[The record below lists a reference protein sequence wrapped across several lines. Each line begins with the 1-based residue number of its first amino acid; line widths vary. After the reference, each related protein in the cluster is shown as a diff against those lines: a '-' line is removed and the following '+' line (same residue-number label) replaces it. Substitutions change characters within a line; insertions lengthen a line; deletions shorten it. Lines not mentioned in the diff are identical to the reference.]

1 MDKKD
6 YGKYA
11 AKEIVALVSDSAFQA
26 LEAGKGSRAY
36 GAGNGIEVG
45 NEYKLIKIDFREN
58 LFPPRDM
65 STDEFNELSEEEQKQ
80 VGRVSG
86 WFEFITNNGT
96 LSFGAVFGD
105 KDMYTDEFWAD
116 TENKAD
122 DFDVNAIFRPT
133 SRTPEAWIKTGCDG
147 LLGKTL
153 KCVATR
159 EYNLRGFDAKARAFV
174 IVG

>member
-11 AKEIVALVSDSAFQA
+11 AKEIVALVSDAAFQA

-45 NEYKLIKIDFREN
+45 NEYKLLKIDYRES

-65 STDEFNELSEEEQKQ
+65 TNAEFQELSEEEQKE
-80 VGRVSG
+80 VGRVNG
-86 WFEFITNNGT
+86 WFEFITNNGA

-105 KDMYTDEFWAD
+105 KDMYSDAFWAD

-122 DFDVNAIFRPT
+122 DFNVGDIFRPT
-133 SRTPEAWIKTGCDG
+133 SRTPEAWIKSGCDG
-147 LLGKTL
+147 LIGKTL

-159 EYNLRGFDAKARAFV
+159 EYNSRGFDAKARAFV
-174 IVG
+174 VID

>member
-11 AKEIVALVSDSAFQA
+11 AKEIVALVSDAAFQA

-45 NEYKLIKIDFREN
+45 NEYKLLKIDYRES

-65 STDEFNELSEEEQKQ
+65 TNAEFQELSEEEQKE
-80 VGRVSG
+80 VGRVNG
-86 WFEFITNNGT
+86 WFEFITNNGA

-105 KDMYTDEFWAD
+105 KDMYSDDFWAD

-122 DFDVNAIFRPT
+122 DFNVDSIFRPT
-133 SRTPEAWIKTGCDG
+133 SRTPEAWIKSGCDG
-147 LLGKTL
+147 LIGKTL

-159 EYNLRGFDAKARAFV
+159 EYNSRGFDAKARAFV
-174 IVG
+174 VID

>member
-11 AKEIVALVSDSAFQA
+11 AKEIVALVSENAYNA
-26 LEAGKGSRAY
+26 LESGKGSRAY

-45 NEYKLIKIDFREN
+45 NEYTLLKIDYRES
-58 LFPPRDM
+58 LFPPKNM
-65 STDEFNELSEEEQKQ
+65 SAEEFGELSEAEQKE
-80 VGRVSG
+80 VGRVNG
-86 WFEFITNNGT
+86 WFEFITNNGS

-105 KDMYTDEFWAD
+105 KDMYADEFWAD
-116 TENKAD
+116 TEDKAD

-133 SRTPEAWIKTGCDG
+133 SRTPEAWIKSGCDN

-153 KCVATR
+153 RCVATR
-159 EYNLRGFDAKARAFV
+159 EYNSRGFDAKARAFV
-174 IVG
+174 VIN

>member
-11 AKEIVALVSDSAFQA
+11 AKEIVALVSDAAFQA

-45 NEYKLIKIDFREN
+45 NEYKLLKIDYRES

-65 STDEFNELSEEEQKQ
+65 TTAEFQELSEEEQKE
-80 VGRVSG
+80 VGRVNG
-86 WFEFITNNGT
+86 WFEFVTNNGA

-105 KDMYTDEFWAD
+105 KDMYSDDFWAD

-122 DFDVNAIFRPT
+122 NFNVDNIFRPT
-133 SRTPEAWIKTGCDG
+133 SRTPEAWIKSGCDG
-147 LLGKTL
+147 LIGKTL

-159 EYNLRGFDAKARAFV
+159 EYNSRGFDAKARAFV
-174 IVG
+174 VID

>member
-6 YGKYA
+6 YGKYTK
-11 AKEIVALVSDSAFQA
+11 KELIPLVSDSAFQA
-26 LEAGKGSRAY
+26 LEDGKGARAY
-36 GAGNGIEVG
+36 GAGNGIEIG
-45 NEYKLIKIDFREN
+45 NEYTLLKIDYRES

-65 STDEFNELSEEEQKQ
+65 TTEEFNELSEEEKKE
-80 VGRVSG
+80 VGRVNG
-86 WFEFITNNGT
+86 WFEFVTNNGT

-105 KDMYTDEFWAD
+105 KDMYSDDFWAD

-122 DFDVNAIFRPT
+122 DFDVNNIFRPT
-133 SRTPEAWIKTGCDG
+133 SRTPEAWIKSGCDN

-159 EYNLRGFDAKARAFV
+159 EYNSRGFDAKARAFV
-174 IVG
+174 VIN

>member
-1 MDKKD
+1 MNKKD
-6 YGKYA
+6 YA
-11 AKEIVALVSDSAFQA
+11 AASIEKLVSDAAFQA

-45 NEYKLIKIDFREN
+45 NEYKLLKIDYRES

-65 STDEFNELSEEEQKQ
+65 STEEFNELSEEQQKEI
-80 VGRVSG
+80 GRVNG
-86 WFEFITNNGT
+86 WFEFVTNNGS

-105 KDMYTDEFWAD
+105 KDMYKEDFWAD
-116 TENKAD
+116 TESKAE
-122 DFDVNAIFRPT
+122 DFDVNTIFRPT
-133 SRTPEAWIKTGCDG
+133 SRTPEAWIKSGCDG

-159 EYNLRGFDAKARAFV
+159 EYNARGFDAKARAFV
-174 IVG
+174 IVD

>member
-11 AKEIVALVSDSAFQA
+11 AKELVPLVSDAAFQA
-26 LEAGKGSRAY
+26 LEAGKGLRAY

-45 NEYKLIKIDFREN
+45 NEYELLKIDYRES

-65 STDEFNELSEEEQKQ
+65 TTEEFNGLSEEEQKEK
-80 VGRVSG
+80 GRVNG
-86 WFEFITNNGT
+86 WFEFITNNGA

-105 KDMYTDEFWAD
+105 KDMYSDDFWAD

-122 DFDVNAIFRPT
+122 DFDVNNIFHPT

-159 EYNLRGFDAKARAFV
+159 EYNSRGFDAKARAFV
-174 IVG
+174 VIS